1 VPLVW
6 ATLCKTGE
14 ILLFRGLNCALGL
27 LVAAALLLLPTSV
40 LGRRTM
46 DLQGPA
52 DPNRLYCDIVVKR
65 PGGNPTQDMTG
76 SIGHAKSYQSGGRRA
91 NPLICYPPGTR

>member
-1 VPLVW
+1 MPRRS
-6 ATLCKTGE
+6 
-14 ILLFRGLNCALGL
+14 IPALGL
-27 LVAAALLLLPTSV
+27 LVAVTAALLPTSAAA
-40 LGRRTM
+40 RRTL

-52 DPNRLYCDIVVKR
+52 DPHRASCDIVVKQ

-91 NPLICYPPGTR
+91 NPLICYLPGTR